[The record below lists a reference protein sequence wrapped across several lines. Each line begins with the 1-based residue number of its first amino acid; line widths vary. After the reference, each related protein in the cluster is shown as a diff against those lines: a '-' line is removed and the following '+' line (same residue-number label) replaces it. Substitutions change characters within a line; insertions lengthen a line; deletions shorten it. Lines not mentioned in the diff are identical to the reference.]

1 MIDRDGVTIRYEA
14 HGRGPALLLTH
25 CFGSTM
31 RLWDRQVARFA
42 DRHRIVIW
50 DIRGHGGS
58 GDPIDPALYS
68 QALTIGDMAAL
79 LDACGI
85 ESAILGG
92 LGLGGLMSLA
102 FHRIHRERV
111 AGLVLCDSGPG
122 YRNHEAREA
131 WNYRVKSHA
140 HQLETKGFAALGRG
154 RETMIAAHRSPIA
167 LANAARGMAV
177 QNDALVHE
185 SLSTIRVPTLVIV
198 GAADHDYFSAATF
211 MTAMIPGARRVVI
224 PDAGAIS
231 NLDQPAAFNRAFG
244 AFLTD
249 LRNAAAAP
257 TRRPGRAQTPPG
269 AGRVSYG

>member
-31 RLWDRQVARFA
+31 RLWERQVAQFA

-50 DIRGHGGS
+50 DLRGHGGP
-58 GDPIDPALYS
+58 GDPVDPSLYS
-68 QALTIGDMAAL
+68 QALTVGDMAAL

-85 ESAILGG
+85 ERAILGG

-102 FHRIHRERV
+102 FHRDHRERV
-111 AGLVLCDSGPG
+111 EGLVLCDSGPG
-122 YRNHEAREA
+122 YRNYEARTA
-131 WNYRVKSHA
+131 WNYRVKARA

-154 RETMIAAHRSPIA
+154 REVIIAAHRSPVA

-177 QNDALVHE
+177 QNDSLVHD
-185 SLSTIRVPTLVIV
+185 SLPTIEVPTLVIV
-198 GAADHDYFSAATF
+198 GAGDRDYFSAATF

-231 NLDQPAAFNRAFG
+231 NLDQPAAFNRVLG
-244 AFLTD
+244 DFLGE
-249 LRNAAAAP
+249 LRVAAAP
-257 TRRPGRAQTPPG
+257 ARRAARPQTPPPDRR
-269 AGRVSYG
+269 RVAYR